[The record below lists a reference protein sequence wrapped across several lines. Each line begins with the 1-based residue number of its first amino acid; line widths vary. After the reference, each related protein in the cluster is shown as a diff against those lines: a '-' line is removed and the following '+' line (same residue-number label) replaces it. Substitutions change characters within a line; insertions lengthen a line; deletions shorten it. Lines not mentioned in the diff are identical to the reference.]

1 MYLQFLWSRIRSCTQ
16 RTQVAADQT
25 TRQTL
30 DRSLASLII
39 SVTVYWAVFRLRDR
53 AVLRDAGRA
62 DHAGDGGLLRRHR
75 HHPRP
80 RLRGGY
86 RHQLDLRHE
95 RPHTGLQLHAPGYTI
110 QSIMYLH

>member
-1 MYLQFLWSRIRSCTQ
+1 M
-16 RTQVAADQT
+16 
-25 TRQTL
+25 TL
-30 DRSLASLII
+30 YSGVI
-39 SVTVYWAVFRLRDR
+39 RLRDR

-80 RLRGGY
+80 RLGGGH

-95 RPHTGLQLHAPGYTI
+95 RPHQGLQLHAAGCT
-110 QSIMYLH
+110 MYNVSTLKVSAKFCGT

>member
-1 MYLQFLWSRIRSCTQ
+1 M
-16 RTQVAADQT
+16 
-25 TRQTL
+25 
-30 DRSLASLII
+30 
-39 SVTVYWAVFRLRDR
+39 TVYWAVFRLRDR

-62 DHAGDGGLLRRHR
+62 DHARDGGLLRRHR

-110 QSIMYLH
+110 QSIMYIHLTLKVLTIFCGT